1 MTKELKMKTTVVSTF
16 FFSFH
21 FCLCI
26 SDNPNFYLLSTVD
39 PDLDP
44 STTKKK
50 KAPNYT
56 EPEDYE
62 LCRAWIRISE
72 DPAVGTHQDGHTFW
86 QRVTTAYHEA
96 IPIPIRPVDSTKKR
110 WGILQR
116 WINKFHGCVH
126 QAELMN
132 QSGQSAEDHLNR
144 ALRLYS
150 HDLQT
155 HFKHLRCYNM
165 LVKCPKWNSYT
176 HDMQK
181 RVASK
186 KKRPRSPSE
195 EAPSTAPASTAP
207 DESTPVPSDAV
218 DAVSDFE
225 GTPEEVANLE
235 RPMGKK
241 KAKMAHQL
249 ALKDSAWKE
258 NVARAHVDIASQ
270 SKRNNDILDV
280 DSQSL
285 KDIAENGKVAAE
297 LAIMNK
303 DLEGLDNEQ
312 REYFKLKRAQ
322 ILSLLRQS

>member
-1 MTKELKMKTTVVSTF
+1 MTSQREQDDERIEVENEL
-16 FFSFH
+16 
-21 FCLCI
+21 I
-26 SDNPNFYLLSTVD
+26 N

-44 STTKKK
+44 SSTKKK

-96 IPIPIRPVDSTKKR
+96 IPTPIRPVDSTKKQ

-126 QAELMN
+126 QAELLN
-132 QSGQSAEDHLNR
+132 QSGQSAKDHLNR
-144 ALRLYS
+144 ALRLYP
-150 HDLQT
+150 HDLQM

-165 LVKCPKWNSYT
+165 LVKS
-176 HDMQK
+176 
-181 RVASK
+181 
-186 KKRPRSPSE
+186 
-195 EAPSTAPASTAP
+195 STAP

-218 DAVSDFE
+218 SDFE
-225 GTPEEVANLE
+225 GTPEDVSTLE

-241 KAKMAHQL
+241 KAKMAQQL
-249 ALKDSAWKE
+249 AMKDSAWKE
-258 NVARAHVDIASQ
+258 NVAQAHVDIASQ
-270 SKRNNDILDV
+270 SKRNNDILDT

-285 KDIAENGKVAAE
+285 KEIAENGKVAAQ
-297 LAIMNK
+297 LAIMNQ
-303 DLEGLDNEQ
+303 DLEGLDDEQ

-322 ILSLLRQS
+322 ILSSLRQS

>member
-1 MTKELKMKTTVVSTF
+1 MNSQRNQDDERIEDENNS
-16 FFSFH
+16 
-21 FCLCI
+21 I
-26 SDNPNFYLLSTVD
+26 D

-62 LCRAWIRISE
+62 LCQAWIRISE

-96 IPIPIRPVDSTKKR
+96 IPTPIRPVDSTKKR

-186 KKRPRSPSE
+186 KKRPRSPVKRPLQLPPMNQHLYHPMPSMLSRTLR
-195 EAPSTAPASTAP
+195 AP
-207 DESTPVPSDAV
+207 
-218 DAVSDFE
+218 
-225 GTPEEVANLE
+225 
-235 RPMGKK
+235 RKK
-241 KAKMAHQL
+241 
-249 ALKDSAWKE
+249 
-258 NVARAHVDIASQ
+258 SQ
-270 SKRNNDILDV
+270 TSRGLWGRKR
-280 DSQSL
+280 
-285 KDIAENGKVAAE
+285 
-297 LAIMNK
+297 
-303 DLEGLDNEQ
+303 Q
-312 REYFKLKRAQ
+312 R
-322 ILSLLRQS
+322 LLTN